1 MVGGLVQNQQ
11 LRRAHQRLCQ
21 RHALALA
28 AGKSADFSG
37 EIVDAQFGQHGF
49 GLKFVFFP
57 EGLPQSGKDL
67 IQNIHFVVHF
77 RRFGKAWKSAR
88 RDRRSPGPNPGLPGR
103 PVSSKGW
110 IYPRR
115 FCQSIRFYPRRSYK
129 APHPSKADG
138 RRNFSIF
145 FPPKAACFL
154 LSRLCFR
161 AHGRP
166 RQYSTN
172 ARKSKSSPDEKSG
185 KGGFLPEFR
194 ADFPDAYC
202 ISRRNMGYYFL

>member
-77 RRFGKAWKSAR
+77 RRLGKHGNPHAGIGAHPAR
-88 RDRRSPGPNPGLPGR
+88 
-103 PVSSKGW
+103 
-110 IYPRR
+110 
-115 FCQSIRFYPRRSYK
+115 IR
-129 APHPSKADG
+129 G
-138 RRNFSIF
+138 
-145 FPPKAACFL
+145 FPA
-154 LSRLCFR
+154 
-161 AHGRP
+161 G
-166 RQYSTN
+166 QYLQ
-172 ARKSKSSPDEKSG
+172 
-185 KGGFLPEFR
+185 KGGFTRAVSANQSDFIPGVHIKLHIRQKRTAAEIFR
-194 ADFPDAYC
+194 YFFRRKQHVFFSPACVFAPTGAHNSIAQMRGKAKAPLTKNQAKAAFCLNFGQIFPDAYC